1 MIGWSQKMRAPKD
14 LDEIS
19 TKMVALE
26 AENSYEDMRVKPR
39 GRRLSWALAEILAER

>member
-1 MIGWSQKMRAPKD
+1 MRATKD